1 MDTTVML
8 GHGSGGTMMKRII
21 DEVFFAAYAG
31 DELLLQ
37 GAGDVEPLFVFGGGG
52 VDDRELFD
60 GRSGYPSL
68 CVGRQRR
75 DRKQEGRQDQ

>member
-31 DELLLQ
+31 EELLR
-37 GAGDVEPLFVFGGGG
+37 GDDAARAARAWRRANGW
-52 VDDRELFD
+52 
-60 GRSGYPSL
+60 RSPRTASW
-68 CVGRQRR
+68 
-75 DRKQEGRQDQ
+75 

>member
-31 DELLLQ
+31 EELLR
-37 GAGDVEPLFVFGGGG
+37 GDDAAVLPAW
-52 VDDRELFD
+52 
-60 GRSGYPSL
+60 S
-68 CVGRQRR
+68 RR
-75 DRKQEGRQDQ
+75 TSSRAAISAVWPYAAR

>member
-31 DELLLQ
+31 DELPVRL
-37 GAGDVEPLFVFGGGG
+37 
-52 VDDRELFD
+52 
-60 GRSGYPSL
+60 
-68 CVGRQRR
+68 
-75 DRKQEGRQDQ
+75 DRKAAIMLPRAPWL

>member
-31 DELLLQ
+31 DELLRGSGGGRDKPDQ
-37 GAGDVEPLFVFGGGG
+37 GRFAASHPALAICSPVRGGGG
-52 VDDRELFD
+52 D
-60 GRSGYPSL
+60 
-68 CVGRQRR
+68 
-75 DRKQEGRQDQ
+75 EGDNEAG

>member
-31 DELLLQ
+31 EELLR
-37 GAGDVEPLFVFGGGG
+37 GDDAAVL
-52 VDDRELFD
+52 
-60 GRSGYPSL
+60 PSAAWP
-68 CVGRQRR
+68 CAAR
-75 DRKQEGRQDQ
+75 

>member
-31 DELLLQ
+31 EELLR
-37 GAGDVEPLFVFGGGG
+37 GDDAAVPVSYTHLT
-52 VDDRELFD
+52 L
-60 GRSGYPSL
+60 PTN
-68 CVGRQRR
+68 
-75 DRKQEGRQDQ
+75 